1 MKSQDVNLDI
11 RAFCDIHEMHTQFR
25 NKNMDGKTSIK
36 YFGCCSFKPAHGPK
50 QISPASKNKWVQN
63 WYRYWFYH
71 TFPMVEEKDESR
83 KIVKRY
89 PLAAK
94 MGRNVFYCNLE
105 FPSTKNSKICEK
117 AYKLTANL
125 QSARDLC

>member
-1 MKSQDVNLDI
+1 
-11 RAFCDIHEMHTQFR
+11 MHTQSR
-25 NKNMDGKTSIK
+25 SKNVDGKTIIK
-36 YFGCCSFKPAHGPK
+36 YFGCCSFKPARGAK
-50 QISPASKNKWVQN
+50 QISPAFKNKWVEN

-71 TFPMVEEKDESR
+71 TVPMVEEKDESR

-94 MGRNVFYCNLE
+94 MGRNVFDCNLE

-125 QSARDLC
+125 